1 MEEKFRT
8 HTEEQATEVFASIQK
23 NKQQKCSHS
32 QERTSNRGFRFH
44 TEEQRNRNVHTHE
57 KEQATEVFASIQKNK
72 QQKCSHSQE
81 RTNNRSFRF
90 HTEEKATEGFILLD
104 NSGHVAHVRE
114 MRSAH
119 KVLARKH
126 EMESELSDLQA
137 GGG

>member
-1 MEEKFRT
+1 MRCVDDEKIYGQPAVYVLRLIWKKN
-8 HTEEQATEVFASIQK
+8 FAPTQK
-23 NKQQKCSHS
+23 NKQQRFSLPCR
-32 QERTSNRGFRFH
+32 RTN
-44 TEEQRNRNVHTHE
+44 NRNVHPHK